1 MCIIELKNLYK
12 YYNKGKNTEVRALK
26 GINLKINKG
35 DFCSIVGVSGSG
47 KSTLLYIIGCIDKL
61 TSGTF
66 YFEGRDINGMKDCEL
81 AKLRNQKIGFV
92 LQVFGLIEEETVLNN
107 ILVPTL
113 FSKQKK
119 IEEKRIEEICE
130 ELGILELINIQVKKL
145 SGGQRQRVAIARS
158 LINNPDIILADEP
171 TGSLDTENSY
181 KILEIFEKLNE
192 QGKTIILVTHNM
204 ELARKANKHFTIKD
218 GIIYEADI

>member
-1 MCIIELKNLYK
+1 MIRLEKINKSY
-12 YYNKGKNTEVRALK
+12 KGKNKKYEVLK
-26 GINLKINKG
+26 NVNISFSDKE
-35 DFCSIVGVSGSG
+35 FVSILGPSGSG
-47 KSTLLYIIGCIDKL
+47 KSTLLNIIGGLDKDYEGIVYL
-61 TSGTF
+61 NGKVISGKNDKF
-66 YFEGRDINGMKDCEL
+66 YDYYS
-81 AKLRNQKIGFV
+81 NQKIGFV
-92 LQVFGLIEEETVLNN
+92 LQEFGLIEEETVLNN